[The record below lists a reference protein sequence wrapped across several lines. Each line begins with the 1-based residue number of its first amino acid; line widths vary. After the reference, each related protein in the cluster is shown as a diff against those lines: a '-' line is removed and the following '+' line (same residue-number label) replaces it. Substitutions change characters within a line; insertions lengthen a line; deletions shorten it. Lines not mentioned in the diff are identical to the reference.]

1 MPLFLHSK
9 MFIILKLD
17 ESDQISFMHLVS
29 TLPLVTLMS
38 SQHAKSPPK
47 KKICTTLRS
56 PQTQRPLSF
65 YRRQESKDLV
75 SLGLMTHSETA
86 PRRGRAVL
94 QIDGAATAGPIRAAG
109 CVSERGRDNVKDTQ
123 Q

>member
-38 SQHAKSPPK
+38 SLHAKSPPK
-47 KKICTTLRS
+47 KKINKNLHH
-56 PQTQRPLSF
+56 L
-65 YRRQESKDLV
+65 EV
-75 SLGLMTHSETA
+75 TA
-86 PRRGRAVL
+86 
-94 QIDGAATAGPIRAAG
+94 DTATFIFL
-109 CVSERGRDNVKDTQ
+109 
-123 Q
+123 

>member
-47 KKICTTLRS
+47 KKNLHH
-56 PQTQRPLSF
+56 L
-65 YRRQESKDLV
+65 EV
-75 SLGLMTHSETA
+75 TA
-86 PRRGRAVL
+86 
-94 QIDGAATAGPIRAAG
+94 DTATFIFL
-109 CVSERGRDNVKDTQ
+109 
-123 Q
+123 